1 MDFTIPLQLQSNTP
15 IYLQIYE
22 YIKAEIIQGTISVGT
37 RLPSHR
43 NLASQLNISRI
54 TVE

>member
-37 RLPSHR
+37 STLTQKFS
-43 NLASQLNISRI
+43 I
-54 TVE
+54 TT